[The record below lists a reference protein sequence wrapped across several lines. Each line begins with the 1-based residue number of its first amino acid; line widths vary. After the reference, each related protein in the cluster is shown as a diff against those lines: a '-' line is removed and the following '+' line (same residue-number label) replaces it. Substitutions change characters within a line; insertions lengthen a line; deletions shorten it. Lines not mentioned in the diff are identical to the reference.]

1 METHFLSPS
10 FLSSLI
16 GAGGSSSI
24 GGGGGVVT
32 IVYPIHAIIPNIPIT
47 AITAVICKISNG

>member
-1 METHFLSPS
+1 METHFLS
-10 FLSSLI
+10 SLI
-16 GAGGSSSI
+16 GVGGSSSI

-47 AITAVICKISNG
+47 AITAVICKINNG